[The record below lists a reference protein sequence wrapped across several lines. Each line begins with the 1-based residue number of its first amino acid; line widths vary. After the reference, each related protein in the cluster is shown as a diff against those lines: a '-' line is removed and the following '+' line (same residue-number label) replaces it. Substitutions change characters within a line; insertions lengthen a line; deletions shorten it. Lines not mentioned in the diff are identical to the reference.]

1 MKKRFLLL
9 SFVAM
14 MGTAFT
20 VTSCTDDEFG
30 VQAAGQNGVLT
41 LSFTGENIS
50 IYEKLD
56 IEAIEVNTGATTK
69 RTSQNANVIS
79 LELPHGSYKITVNGK
94 VVNNQL
100 QTIDVAGTA
109 NADVVT
115 LINDVKIPLF
125 FKTFHEDFIIEEIF
139 FTGIKTPDGK
149 NYNSSRYFK
158 IVNNT
163 NKVLYA
169 DNLIIANSR
178 FMTTED
184 DNPTPYD
191 VTKYFPVKG
200 VLILPTDPEG
210 KIKKYPV
217 KPGDFI
223 VVADNAINHKA
234 QTSTAFDLH
243 NADFEF
249 PSSVPALGQVD
260 NPDVPNADLAYTAAN
275 NMFTIHNR
283 GFESFVIA
291 RFPAGETKNT
301 FLQKNK
307 YDYSYISSAGT
318 VMTRNAY
325 SIPNSWII
333 DGVNNSVP
341 TKFVHLL
348 TSPSIDAGW
357 TSVGSIDSD
366 PNRFGKTVRRKI
378 IGTMGANS
386 NLYMDTNNSSNDFI
400 RDSEASLKN
409 GIVHPK

>member
-1 MKKRFLLL
+1 MKKRCLLL
-9 SFVAM
+9 GFIAM

-20 VTSCTDDEFG
+20 VTSCTDDAFE
-30 VQAAGQNGVLT
+30 VQSEQKGVLT
-41 LSFTGENIS
+41 LSFAGENIS
-50 IYEKLD
+50 IFETLD
-56 IEAIEVNTGATTK
+56 IEIIEVNTGAITK
-69 RTSQNANVIS
+69 RKSQKANAIS
-79 LELPHGSYKITVNGK
+79 IELAHGSYKIIINGQ
-94 VVNNQL
+94 VVNNKL
-100 QTIDVAGTA
+100 ETIDVAGSA
-109 NADVVT
+109 NTDITKMATNVT
-115 LINDVKIPLF
+115 VPLF
-125 FKTFHEDFIIEEIF
+125 FKTFHEDFIIEEVF

-169 DNLIIANSR
+169 DNLIIGNSR

-191 VTKYFPVKG
+191 ANQYFPVKA
-200 VLILPTDPEG
+200 VLILPTDPKKEVM
-210 KIKKYPV
+210 KYPV
-217 KPGDFI
+217 NPGDFI

-275 NMFTIHNR
+275 NMFTMHNR
-283 GFESFVIA
+283 GFESYVIA
-291 RFPAGETKNT
+291 RFPAGENKQT
-301 FLQKNK
+301 FLEKRK
-307 YDYSYISSAGT
+307 YTYSYITSAGT
-318 VMTRNAY
+318 VKQVDAY

-333 DGVNNSVP
+333 DAVNNSVP
-341 TKFVHLL
+341 TKFVHIL

-357 TSVGSIDSD
+357 TSAGTVDSD
-366 PNRFGKTVRRKI
+366 PNRFGKSVRRKI
-378 IGTMGANS
+378 IGTMGANN
-386 NLYMDTNNSSNDFI
+386 NLYMDTNNSSIDFVK
-400 RDSEASLKN
+400 DSEASLKN

>member
-9 SFVAM
+9 GFVAM
-14 MGTAFT
+14 IGTAFT
-20 VTSCTDDEFG
+20 VTSCTSDEFG
-30 VQAAGQNGVLT
+30 VQTTQNGVLT
-41 LSFTGENIS
+41 LAFSGENIS
-50 IYEKLD
+50 IYETLD
-56 IEAIEVNTGATTK
+56 IEAIEVNTGAITRK
-69 RTSQNANVIS
+69 RSEKANVVSI
-79 LELPHGSYKITVNGK
+79 ELPHGSYKITVNGK
-94 VVNNQL
+94 VVNNKL
-100 QTIDVAGTA
+100 EIIDVAGTA
-109 NADVVT
+109 NADIVT
-115 LINDVKIPLF
+115 LANNVTIPLF

-139 FTGIKTPDGK
+139 FTGIKTTDGK

-191 VTKYFPVKG
+191 VNQYFPVKG
-200 VLILPTDPEG
+200 VLVLPTDPEG
-210 KIKKYPV
+210 KTKKYPV

-260 NPDVPNADLAYTAAN
+260 NPAVPNADLAYTAAN

-291 RFPAGETKNT
+291 RFPTGETKDT
-301 FLQKNK
+301 FLQKHK

-318 VMTRNAY
+318 VMKRNAY

-357 TSVGSIDSD
+357 TSAGTIDSD
-366 PNRFGKTVRRKI
+366 PNRFGKSVRRKI
-378 IGTMGANS
+378 IGTMGVNS
-386 NLYMDTNNSSNDFI
+386 NLYMDTNNSSNDFV